1 MYKIYK
7 LSYDLLFGG
16 GFIFGGII
24 LASVKIDNDNK
35 IQKEKED
42 LERKKKRDDYID
54 YLVKNYPETFDEI
67 IVNGYNNEVKKL
79 LNKDQLCDF
88 NQKIEDARKDKLKII
103 ADAFSIEKIF
113 NLSEKDYIYILS
125 ILNPERR
132 ELLEKL
138 KLENYYNLNNYNYRL
153 GYEDGKDDF
162 KHYRK
167 FHEHSYKD
175 LEYKKGY
182 MDGYYGRR
190 HFL

>member
-1 MYKIYK
+1 M
-7 LSYDLLFGG
+7 SYDLLFGG

-35 IQKEKED
+35 IQKEKEE

-125 ILNPERR
+125 ILSPERR

>member
-1 MYKIYK
+1 M
-7 LSYDLLFGG
+7 SYDLLFGS
-16 GFIFGGII
+16 FIFGGII
-24 LASVKIDNDNK
+24 LTFVKMNNDDK
-35 IQKEKED
+35 IQKDKEE

-67 IVNGYNNEVKKL
+67 IVNGYNNELKKL

-125 ILNPERR
+125 ILSPERR
-132 ELLEKL
+132 ELIEKL
-138 KLENYYNLNNYNYRL
+138 KLEKYYNVNNYNYQL
-153 GYEDGKDDF
+153 GYRDGKNDF
-162 KHYRK
+162 DHYKIFDKHSSK
-167 FHEHSYKD
+167 E